1 MEGINVVSCFDGMGC
16 LMIALKELG
25 IRVNK
30 YFAYEIDKFA
40 IEQTKHNFPDIIHL
54 GSITSASL
62 SDFQGLKIDLIAGGS
77 PCQGFSFAG
86 KQLNFEDPRSKL
98 FFDFV
103 KLVNL
108 IKSDNPNAYFLLE
121 NVNMKKEY
129 LRVISEHMGVFP
141 VNINAALVSAQN
153 RERWFWTNIKTK
165 KIGLFDEVYVDIP
178 QPKDRGILLKDILES
193 EVDEKYYIK
202 SQSMLDFVTDEWRQN
217 KKYTQINGEKGLTQ
231 QARQYSS
238 WCGDYVCVAS
248 RGREACLTPK
258 RTKYGKE
265 IRKNY
270 EAGKVKEQRK
280 NIQQLE
286 PRDDYKTNT
295 LTSVSK
301 DNLIMQI
308 NPSLESGGKQ
318 PYQQNRIYDSDGIV
332 PALCANKADLIIA
345 YKYKQDAPVSI
356 DKEKFDCL
364 RANAGGKLRGVGLD
378 TGYRIRR
385 LTPTECSR
393 LQSVPSWYQWIVS
406 DSQQYK
412 MLGNGWNCEVIKHIL
427 SFMKL

>member
-25 IRVNK
+25 IKVNK

-40 IEQTKHNFPDIIHL
+40 IEQTKHNFPEIIHL
-54 GSITSASL
+54 GSITNASL

-77 PCQGFSFAG
+77 PCQGFSLAG

-108 IKSDNPNAYFLLE
+108 IKHDNPNAFFLLE

-202 SQSMLDFVTDEWRQN
+202 NPKFGFDGMDLNSKSNSMRIGGHASQTKKHNHDLIKVDIKGNVSPNQN
-217 KKYTQINGEKGLTQ
+217 K
-231 QARQYSS
+231 SS
-238 WCGDYVCVAS
+238 CFTAGAHSGGNHSDMDLICVAM
-248 RGREACLTPK
+248 RGRETCLTPK
-258 RTKYGKE
+258 RTEYGKA
-265 IRKNY
+265 IRKDY
-270 EAGKVKEQRK
+270 EAGKIKEQRK

-286 PRDDYKTNT
+286 SRDDNKTNT

-332 PALCANKADLIIA
+332 PALCANKADLII
-345 YKYKQDAPVSI
+345 KND
-356 DKEKFDCL
+356 
-364 RANAGGKLRGVGLD
+364 
-378 TGYRIRR
+378 YRIRR

-393 LQSVPSWYQWIVS
+393 LQSVPSWYKWIVS

-412 MLGNGWNCEVIKHIL
+412 MLGNGWNVEVIKHIL